1 MVWTLIYLLLF
12 WSLLCEKTWRCTN
25 SMPIQNPFYVY
36 VFVYVQYVC
45 KLEWFTA
52 PGCRI
57 SDSGKSSKLDV
68 SSMLLMSIEIAAGLS
83 LGEGKQLSAI
93 SVINSKQWFSLIM
106 HTKGLISITSPR
118 QTFYLYGF
126 STGILQVWWCEEH
139 RKVSVQKYLICSQS
153 TDSKNW
159 WDLIS
164 STLPDPIRFSASAQN
179 LKTVKRFGQIKF
191 QMLSSNEKLV
201 FESGGHS
208 LFEGNNHLTS
218 KAQLCLVSNCT
229 STPFFYS
236 LCHIYGNISDL
247 RIKSFAL
254 SEMGT
259 SGGKISVSRQFMTFL

>member
-1 MVWTLIYLLLF
+1 MYSMSVN
-12 WSLLCEKTWRCTN
+12 WSC
-25 SMPIQNPFYVY
+25 
-36 VFVYVQYVC
+36 
-45 KLEWFTA
+45 FTV

-106 HTKGLISITSPR
+106 LTKGLISITLPR
-118 QTFYLYGF
+118 QTFYLCF
-126 STGILQVWWCEEH
+126 STGILQVWWHKEH

-201 FESGGHS
+201 FESGGT
-208 LFEGNNHLTS
+208 LYLRETITLTS

-229 STPFFYS
+229 STPFFYTV
-236 LCHIYGNISDL
+236 CVTYMEI
-247 RIKSFAL
+247 
-254 SEMGT
+254 
-259 SGGKISVSRQFMTFL
+259 FLT